1 MGYPVGKSVMKMNR
15 NLAQRKS
22 LVRVKEKSLKRRT
35 FHVSRIYLNE
45 RALKKA

>member
-22 LVRVKEKSLKRRT
+22 LVKVKGKSLKRRT
-35 FHVSRIYLNE
+35 LHVSRIYLNE
-45 RALKKA
+45 RAFKKA